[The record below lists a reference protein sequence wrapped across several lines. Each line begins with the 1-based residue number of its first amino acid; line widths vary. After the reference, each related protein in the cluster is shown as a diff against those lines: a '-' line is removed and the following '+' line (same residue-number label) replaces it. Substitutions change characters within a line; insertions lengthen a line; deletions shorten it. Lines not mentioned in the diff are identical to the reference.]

1 MKDAVGRRVQVIW
14 HLGGYA
20 DAPRDPS
27 GSVNEIEGLA
37 TAIHKLEPK
46 TDEQRVLKARALAYS
61 ESLLDARWIIVA
73 GLATSVPY
81 PFLTV
86 LVLWLTVTFT
96 TFGVLAPR
104 SPTIVCVLFV
114 CALSVAGAIFLVLEM
129 DAPFDGLIRISPAP
143 MQYAIEHMNR

>member
-1 MKDAVGRRVQVIW
+1 
-14 HLGGYA
+14 
-20 DAPRDPS
+20 
-27 GSVNEIEGLA
+27 LA

-46 TDEQRVLKARALAYS
+46 TDEQRVLKARALTYS

-104 SPTIVCVLFV
+104 SLTMVCVLFV
-114 CALSVAGAIFLVLEM
+114 CAMSVAGAIFLVLEM

-143 MQYAIEHMNR
+143 MQYALEHMNR